1 MSCLASATVD
11 CKQSTE
17 VTAVMAR
24 ASAVSFHVYRFGI
37 FFQFETIHFWVQR
50 RNDALRAG
58 IERWHTEQG
67 RPGVTSYSRFFLF
80 LRFSV
85 FNDAMTISSLYDW
98 LRPGLW

>member
-37 FFQFETIHFWVQR
+37 FFQFETIHFLGPE
-50 RNDALRAG
+50 A
-58 IERWHTEQG
+58 E
-67 RPGVTSYSRFFLF
+67 
-80 LRFSV
+80 
-85 FNDAMTISSLYDW
+85 
-98 LRPGLW
+98 